1 MKITRENIEGY
12 LIDYLNNEL
21 SSEDYRAVRKFLE
34 DHPDL
39 DPGKESLAF
48 LPEDEIVYQNKDLLK
63 KNIRFD
69 VDRENMTDAERK
81 EYLLFLLSENDLQSD
96 QEAELKALRN
106 KDGTFDIEA
115 RIAKMIQFKPENE
128 ILFPDKNELKRKSKK
143 MRIIPWI
150 SFAAA
155 SILIAF
161 LIWNFKEPSFRK
173 DDQFGQQKQ
182 HNSALSS
189 NEKNKKS
196 PHLNSHSKKVQPE
209 KKSQENFFNSTGQFN
224 FTNNSNKLMINNS
237 ILKYEALSNDPG
249 EAHEIDDS
257 LRTTSIYLTSTM
269 DSSKNKVTLRVPEE
283 KNSFESGSFTY
294 LIPTSESTIDIKRPR
309 LSKKN
314 KGVKNFQLRIGSFY
328 FSYSK
333 TLIEK

>member
-1 MKITRENIEGY
+1 MKITRENIECY

-21 SSEDYRAVRKFLE
+21 SSEDYHAVQKFLE

-48 LPEDEIVYQNKDLLK
+48 LLEDEIVYHNKDLLK

-69 VDRENMTDAERK
+69 VDPENMTDVERK

-96 QEAELKALRN
+96 QEVELKGLHN
-106 KDGTFDIEA
+106 NDGTFDIEA
-115 RIAKMIQFKPENE
+115 RIAKMIQFKPENQ
-128 ILFPDKNELKRKSKK
+128 ILFPDKNRLKRKSKK
-143 MRIIPWI
+143 MSIIPWI
-150 SFAAA
+150 RFAAA
-155 SILIAF
+155 SIFLAF

-173 DDQFGQQKQ
+173 DDQIGQQK
-182 HNSALSS
+182 HNNSALSWH
-189 NEKNKKS
+189 EKKKKS
-196 PHLNSHSKKVQPE
+196 PHLNSHSKIVQPVNKSKE
-209 KKSQENFFNSTGQFN
+209 KFFNSTGQFN
-224 FTNNSNKLMINNS
+224 LTNNSNNLMSNNS
-237 ILKYEALSNDPG
+237 ILKHEALSNDPV

-257 LRTTSIYLTSTM
+257 LLTTSNYLTSTM
-269 DSSKNKVTLRVPEE
+269 DSLKNKVTLKVPIE
-283 KNSFESGSFTY
+283 KNNFESGSFAY
-294 LIPTSESTIDIKRPR
+294 LIPTSESTIDIVRPR
-309 LSKKN
+309 FSKKN